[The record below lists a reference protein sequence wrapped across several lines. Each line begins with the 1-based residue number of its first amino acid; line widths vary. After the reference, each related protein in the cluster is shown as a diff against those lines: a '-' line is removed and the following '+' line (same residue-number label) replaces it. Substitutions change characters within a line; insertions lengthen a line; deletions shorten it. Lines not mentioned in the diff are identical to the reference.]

1 MQLKMGPASDC
12 SFECELELP
21 HCYVLYKLIESGW
34 FMIPEWH
41 YRIPSRAQG
50 LQVAFGPTLHS
61 LAYECSLSTWT
72 LSLVQSS
79 LTFYPILSLPCA

>member
-50 LQVAFGPTLHS
+50 LQVAYAPTSVLR
-61 LAYECSLSTWT
+61 ARTPARNDPLS
-72 LSLVQSS
+72 
-79 LTFYPILSLPCA
+79 FHA